1 MGRRKSTA
9 KKESKWFVALYIR
22 LSKEDGHDVSLSVE
36 NQKQALLHYLEN
48 SEEDL
53 KLIDIYIDDGR
64 TGTDSDRFDF
74 QRMLKDIED
83 KKVNCVIVK
92 DLSRL
97 SRNYAEAGL
106 YLEQF
111 FVENDVRFISLS
123 LPALDSYLRPDE
135 IGSLATA
142 MQNIM
147 NDDFCRQTSIK
158 IRGIFNI
165 KRDEGLFIGA
175 FAPYGYLKDPENKY
189 HLIVD
194 ENTADTVRDI
204 FRWFLSGESKMGIA
218 KKLNDLGILNPSE
231 YKKSIGLNYRN
242 PNDVHKATYWSMRT
256 IDMILKN
263 QMYIGDMVQ
272 GKGKIKSY
280 KIHKHVPVP
289 EEEWFIVPGTHE
301 PIITSETFY
310 KAQELLKRDTKV
322 ANNSHKLYLFS
333 GLLRCA
339 DCGKAM
345 HRATTGDYV
354 YYSCRTYKERSK
366 KACTKHTIREDRL
379 EKAVLKAIN
388 TQLALVEDIEIM
400 IKEIENAPST
410 KKVFERLNKA
420 FEQKEK
426 EIYKINLIRDGLY
439 TDWKSG
445 DITKDDY
452 IRLRKSY
459 DEQLE
464 ELKNSLVKLKEEI
477 NAFNGDL
484 QLGTPYFQFFKKYQQ
499 VDKLERGLLLELID
513 TIYIY
518 EGNQIEIKF
527 KFADQQKHIL
537 ALIKEY
543 QKTKTKKFDL

>member
-36 NQKQALLHYLEN
+36 NQKQALLHYFEN

>member
-204 FRWFLSGESKMGIA
+204 FKWFLSGESKMGIA

>member
-48 SEEDL
+48 SEEEL

-410 KKVFERLNKA
+410 KKVFERLNMA

>member
-1 MGRRKSTA
+1 M
-9 KKESKWFVALYIR
+9 
-22 LSKEDGHDVSLSVE
+22 
-36 NQKQALLHYLEN
+36 EN

-420 FEQKEK
+420 CEQKEK

>member
-165 KRDEGLFIGA
+165 KRDEGLFVGA

-204 FRWFLSGESKMGIA
+204 FKWFLSGESKMGIA

-289 EEEWFIVPGTHE
+289 EEEWFIVSGTHE